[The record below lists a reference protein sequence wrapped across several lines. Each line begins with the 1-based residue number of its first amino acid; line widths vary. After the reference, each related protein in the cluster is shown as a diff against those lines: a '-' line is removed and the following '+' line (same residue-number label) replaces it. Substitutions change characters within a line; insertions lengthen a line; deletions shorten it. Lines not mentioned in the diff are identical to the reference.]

1 MIFLDFETY
10 SDIDLAKAG
19 PYVYTESPNFVP
31 LMMSYA
37 IQDGPVKRV
46 ETVREMRKVIEAARL
61 QCRQFIAHNAQFERL
76 VCSRIL
82 GMPVG
87 EYLSP
92 AAFEDTAAMA
102 AALGYPR
109 ALGPLAKA
117 LGVEAKDTAGTR
129 LINLF
134 CKPRP
139 RVGGR
144 VMPREKPEEWA
155 RFGEYCDQDVK
166 VLQAVWRELARQWP
180 SGSSEELAIF
190 AIDQA
195 INDRGIAVDVA
206 MAREAVRAGADNA
219 FQLELDLCELT
230 GITNSSSVQQMS
242 AWLAQQGV
250 TVTDLRADT
259 VREMLAGELPE
270 RVRAA
275 LEMRQELAL
284 AAGKKFSAAVRATSA
299 DGRARGMFQYC
310 GAHTGRWAG
319 RRIQLQNLPR
329 FKHEKNREAEL
340 IADLCMGEEVSNS
353 DLKGLVRAMLL
364 GPFTVVDYSAIEAR
378 VLAWLAGEQ
387 WVLDAFAGGRD
398 IYVETAKRLG
408 VKPEG
413 EGYTRQEGKTATLA
427 LGYQGALGSMLAMGA
442 TGSESEL
449 LALVSRW
456 REANP
461 RIVALWRELEARF
474 WSGGDVGEL
483 LHVTR
488 SGRDRRIRLPSGRDL
503 VYHGV
508 AKRRVLKKRDD
519 GTTYERDE
527 LSYIAPL
534 PNAPR
539 TPTYGGRLTEN
550 VTQAVA
556 RDVLAHAL
564 VRLESAG
571 YRVVGHVHDEV
582 LIEGVHDVGEVARV
596 MCADSGWN
604 SGLPQGAEGYVT
616 ERYRKE

>member
-1 MIFLDFETY
+1 ML
-10 SDIDLAKAG
+10 
-19 PYVYTESPNFVP
+19 
-31 LMMSYA
+31 
-37 IQDGPVKRV
+37 
-46 ETVREMRKVIEAARL
+46 RE
-61 QCRQFIAHNAQFERL
+61 
-76 VCSRIL
+76 
-82 GMPVG
+82 
-87 EYLSP
+87 
-92 AAFEDTAAMA
+92 
-102 AALGYPR
+102 
-109 ALGPLAKA
+109 
-117 LGVEAKDTAGTR
+117 
-129 LINLF
+129 
-134 CKPRP
+134 
-139 RVGGR
+139 
-144 VMPREKPEEWA
+144 
-155 RFGEYCDQDVK
+155 
-166 VLQAVWRELARQWP
+166 VWRELLKQRQ
-180 SGSSEELAIF
+180 GVDDELTIF
-190 AIDQA
+190 AIDQQ

-230 GITNSSSVQQMS
+230 GVANPSSVQQMS

-270 RVRAA
+270 HVRTA

-284 AAGKKFSAAVRATSA
+284 AAGKKFAAAVRATSS

-329 FKHEKNREAEL
+329 FKHEKGREGEL
-340 IADLCMGEEVSNS
+340 IADLLLGGDVANS

-408 VKPEG
+408 SKPDG
-413 EGYTRQEGKTATLA
+413 EGYTRQEGKTAALA
-427 LGYQGALGSMLAMGA
+427 LGYQGALGSLLAMGA

-449 LALVSRW
+449 LALVVNW

-474 WSGGDVGEL
+474 WSGGDVGERL
-483 LHVTR
+483 TVTR
-488 SGRDRRIRLPSGRDL
+488 SGRDRLIRLPSGREL

-508 AKRRVLKKRDD
+508 AKRRVRKKRDD

-527 LSYIAPL
+527 LSFIAPL

-564 VRLESAG
+564 VRLEREG

-582 LIEGVHDVGEVARV
+582 LIEGAHDVGEVARV
-596 MCADSGWN
+596 MCADVGWN
-604 SGLPQGAEGYVT
+604 NGLPLGAEGYVT

>member
-1 MIFLDFETY
+1 MLFLDFETY
-10 SDIDLAKAG
+10 SDVDLAKSG

-31 LMMSYA
+31 LMMSYS
-37 IQDGPVKRV
+37 IQYSPVKRV
-46 ETVREMRKVIEAARL
+46 ETVDEMREVIEDALRN
-61 QCRQFIAHNAQFERL
+61 CRPFIAHNAQFERL

-92 AAFEDTAAMA
+92 LRFSDTAAMA
-102 AALGYPR
+102 AVLGYPR
-109 ALGPLAKA
+109 ALGPLAKS

-144 VMPREKPEEWA
+144 VMPADKPEEWA
-155 RFGEYCDQDVK
+155 RFGAYCDQDVV
-166 VLQAVWRELARQWP
+166 VLQAVWRELGKQWTAD
-180 SGSSEELAIF
+180 SSESYIF
-190 AIDQA
+190 TIDQQ
-195 INDRGIAVDVA
+195 INDRGIAVDLDL
-206 MAREAVRAGADNA
+206 AREAVRAGADNA
-219 FQLELDLCELT
+219 FQLELDICELT
-230 GITNSSSVQQMS
+230 GVANPASVQQMS

-259 VREMLAGELPE
+259 VRELLAGELPDH
-270 RVRAA
+270 VRAA

-284 AAGKKFSAAVRATSA
+284 AAGKKFAAAVRATSA

-329 FKHEKNREAEL
+329 FKHEKPREDEL
-340 IADLCMGEEVSNS
+340 IADLYMGEDVANS

-408 VKPEG
+408 VKPDG

-461 RIVALWRELEARF
+461 HIVALWRELEDRF
-474 WSGGDVGEL
+474 WSGGDVGEHL
-483 LHVTR
+483 SVRR
-488 SGRDRRIRLPSGRDL
+488 SGRDRAIMLPSGREL

-519 GTTYERDE
+519 GTMYERDE
-527 LSYIAPL
+527 MSFLAPL
-534 PNAPR
+534 PATPR

-556 RDVLAHAL
+556 RDILAHAL
-564 VRLESAG
+564 VRLERAG

-582 LIEGVHDVGEVARV
+582 LIEGVHDVSEVARV
-596 MCADSGWN
+596 MCADVGWN
-604 SGLPQGAEGYVT
+604 SGLPLGAEVYVT

>member
-10 SDIDLAKAG
+10 SDVDLAKAG

-37 IQDGPVKRV
+37 IQNGPVKRV
-46 ETVREMRKVIEAARL
+46 EDVAEMREIIEAARL

-87 EYLSP
+87 EYLPP

-109 ALGPLAKA
+109 ALGPLARA
-117 LGVEAKDTAGTR
+117 LGVAAKDTAGTR

-134 CKPRP
+134 CKPSP

-144 VMPREKPEEWA
+144 VMPADKPEEWA

-166 VLQAVWRELARQWP
+166 VLQAVWSELGKQRHTVDD
-180 SGSSEELAIF
+180 ELTILRV
-190 AIDQA
+190 DQT

-230 GITNSSSVQQMS
+230 GVANPASTQQMS
-242 AWLAQQGV
+242 AWIAQQGV

-270 RVRAA
+270 RVRTA

-284 AAGKKFSAAVRATSA
+284 AAGKKFSAAQRATSS

-329 FKHEKNREAEL
+329 FKHEKDHEGEL
-340 IADLCMGEEVSNS
+340 IADLLLGGEVANS
-353 DLKGLVRAMLL
+353 DLKGLVRAMLI

-398 IYVETAKRLG
+398 IYVETARRLG
-408 VKPEG
+408 VKPDG

-449 LALVSRW
+449 LALVARW

-461 RIVALWRELEARF
+461 RIVALWRDLETKF
-474 WSGGDVGEL
+474 WSGGDVGSL
-483 LHVTR
+483 LSVR
-488 SGRDRRIRLPSGRDL
+488 REGRDRAIVLPSGREL

-596 MCADSGWN
+596 MCADVGWN
-604 SGLPQGAEGYVT
+604 AGLPLGAEGYVT

>member
-10 SDIDLAKAG
+10 SDVDLLKAG

-31 LMMSYA
+31 LMMSYS
-37 IQDGPVKRV
+37 IHYGPVKRV
-46 ETVREMRKVIEAARL
+46 ETVDEMRKVIEAARL
-61 QCRQFIAHNAQFERL
+61 NCRQFIAHNVQFERL

-92 AAFEDTAAMA
+92 LMFEDTAAMA

-117 LGVEAKDTAGTR
+117 LGVAAKDTAGTR

-155 RFGEYCDQDVK
+155 RFGAYCDQDVK
-166 VLQAVWRELARQWP
+166 VLREVRRELLKQRHTVDD
-180 SGSSEELAIF
+180 ELTILRV
-190 AIDQA
+190 DQT
-195 INDRGIAVDVA
+195 INDRGIAVDVEL
-206 MAREAVRAGADNA
+206 AREAVRAGADNA

-230 GITNSSSVQQMS
+230 GVANPSSVQQMS

-270 RVRAA
+270 HVRTA

-284 AAGKKFSAAVRATSA
+284 AAAKKFAAAVRATSS
-299 DGRARGMFQYC
+299 DGRARGMFQYY

-329 FKHEKNREAEL
+329 FKHEKGREGEL

-408 VKPEG
+408 SKPDG

-461 RIVALWRELEARF
+461 HIVALWRDLETKF

-488 SGRDRRIRLPSGRDL
+488 SGRDRRIRLPSGREL

-519 GTTYERDE
+519 GTMYERDE

-556 RDVLAHAL
+556 RDILAHAL

-582 LIEGVHDVGEVARV
+582 LIEGVHDVEELARV
-596 MCADSGWN
+596 MCADVGWD
-604 SGLPQGAEGYVT
+604 SGLPLGAEGYVT

>member
-10 SDIDLAKAG
+10 SDVDLLKAG
-19 PYVYTESPNFVP
+19 PYVYTESPYFTP

-37 IQDGPVKRV
+37 IQNGPVKRV
-46 ETVREMRKVIEAARL
+46 EDVAEMREIIEAARL

-92 AAFEDTAAMA
+92 SMFEDTAALA
-102 AALGYPR
+102 SALGYPR

-144 VMPREKPEEWA
+144 LLPHERPEEWA

-166 VLQAVWRELARQWP
+166 VLQAVWRELARQYP
-180 SGSSEELAIF
+180 TGGEELAIF
-190 AIDQA
+190 MIDQQ
-195 INDRGIAVDVA
+195 INDRGIAVDLDL
-206 MAREAVRAGADNA
+206 AREAVRAGADNA
-219 FQLELDLCELT
+219 FQLEIDLCELT
-230 GITNSSSVQQMS
+230 GVANPASTQQMS

-270 RVRAA
+270 RVRTA

-284 AAGKKFSAAVRATSA
+284 AAGKKFSAAQRATSS

-329 FKHEKNREAEL
+329 FKHEKDHEGEL
-340 IADLCMGEEVSNS
+340 IADLLLGGDVANS
-353 DLKGLVRAMLL
+353 DLKGIVRAMLL

-387 WVLDAFAGGRD
+387 WVLDAFKQGRD
-398 IYVETAKRLG
+398 IYTETAKRLG
-408 VKPEG
+408 SKPDG
-413 EGYTRQEGKTATLA
+413 EGYSRQEGKTATLA

-488 SGRDRRIRLPSGRDL
+488 SGRDRLIRLPSGREL

-508 AKRRVLKKRDD
+508 AKRRVRKKRDD

-527 LSYIAPL
+527 LSFIAPL

-539 TPTYGGRLTEN
+539 TPTYGGRLAEN
-550 VTQAVA
+550 ITQAVA

-582 LIEGVHDVGEVARV
+582 LIEGVHDVADVARV
-596 MCADSGWN
+596 MCADVGWN
-604 SGLPQGAEGYVT
+604 AGLPLGAEGYVT